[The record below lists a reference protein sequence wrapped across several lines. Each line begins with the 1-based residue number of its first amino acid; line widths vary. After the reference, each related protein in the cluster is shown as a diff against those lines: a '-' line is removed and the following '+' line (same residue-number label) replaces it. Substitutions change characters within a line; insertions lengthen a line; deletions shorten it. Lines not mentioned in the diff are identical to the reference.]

1 MDIQTV
7 KKTAKETM
15 ETQNLMD
22 IAERHHRP
30 VVIGLVWFFHIFS
43 SCVLDVHKTYTAIS
57 FIFALIFTVFF
68 GFLGVIVINWMEVI
82 KNVGEV
88 VKILAEASAC
98 VVSMYTVYT
107 LAKKTHGKRK
117 RRRR

>member
-1 MDIQTV
+1 MDIRTV
-7 KKTAKETM
+7 EKTAKETM
-15 ETQNLMD
+15 EPQNLMD
-22 IAERHHRP
+22 IAEKHHKP
-30 VVIGLVWFFHIFS
+30 ITIGLVWFFHIFS
-43 SCVLDVHKTYTAIS
+43 SCVLDVHKSYTVIS
-57 FIFALIFTVFF
+57 FIFALTFTVFF
-68 GFLGVIVINWMEVI
+68 GFFGVLVINWMEVV

-98 VVSMYTVYT
+98 IVSMYTVYT